1 MRMKA
6 MVTTKYGPPEVLQI
20 TEREKPVPKANEVL
34 IKIKMTTVSIGD
46 VKMRGLDIPTAQKL
60 AARLFLGFTKPKK
73 DILGMELA
81 GEIEEVG
88 ADVTKFK
95 VGDEVFAS
103 IS

>member
-1 MRMKA
+1 MKA

-81 GEIEEVG
+81 GR
-88 ADVTKFK
+88 
-95 VGDEVFAS
+95 
-103 IS
+103 